1 MLYYRKNKIGGLEM
15 DNNMLLRIEDLVN
28 NPTPRVPICL
38 CLDTSG
44 SMGAVEGECIETGE
58 TIYEDGRTWNLVTGG
73 TSRIDELQKG
83 VEQFY
88 NAIRDDEIAVY
99 SAEICIV
106 TFDNR
111 ATCVLDFANI
121 ERQEVIPE
129 LKPIG
134 DTAMGEGVN
143 LALDLLERRK
153 QEYKDKGVDYYQPW
167 LVLMTDGVPNGDVSE
182 LNRAVNRTVEM
193 VNQKKLTVFPIGIGN
208 ETDMSTLNSFSPKRP
223 ALKLQ
228 GLKFQ
233 EFFAWL
239 SKSVSKTSQSTPGES
254 VKLDLEGIKGWAEL

>member
-1 MLYYRKNKIGGLEM
+1 M
-15 DNNMLLRIEDLVN
+15 DNNKLLRVEDLVN

-44 SMGAVEGECIETGE
+44 SMGAVEGDYIETGE

-83 VEQFY
+83 VEAFY
-88 NAIRDDEIAVY
+88 EAIREDEMAVY
-99 SAEICIV
+99 SAEISIV
-106 TFDNR
+106 TFDSQ
-111 ATCVLDFANI
+111 ASCVMDFANI
-121 ERQEVIPE
+121 ERQETVPK
-129 LKPIG
+129 LQPVG

-143 LALDLLERRK
+143 LALDLLEQRK

-167 LVLMTDGVPNGDVSE
+167 LVLMTDGVPNGDDRE
-182 LNRAVNRTVEM
+182 LSRAIDRTVEM
-193 VNQKKLTVFPIGIGN
+193 VNQKKLTVFPIGIGS
-208 ETDMSTLNSFSPKRP
+208 EADMSTLNKFSPKRP

-228 GLKFQ
+228 GLKFR

-239 SKSVSKTSQSTPGES
+239 SKSVSKTSQSTPGE
-254 VKLDLEGIKGWAEL
+254 VIKLDLDGIKGWGEL

>member
-1 MLYYRKNKIGGLEM
+1 M
-15 DNNMLLRIEDLVN
+15 DNNMLLRVQDLVE

-44 SMGAVEGECIETGE
+44 SMGAVEGDCVPTGE
-58 TIYEDGRTWNLVTGG
+58 TIFEDGREWNLVTGG
-73 TSRIDELQKG
+73 TSRIDELKKG
-83 VEQFY
+83 IDLFY
-88 NAIRDDEIAVY
+88 DAIRDDEMAVY

-106 TFDNR
+106 TFDNQ
-111 ATCVLDFANI
+111 AKCIVDFANV
-121 ERQEVIPE
+121 ERQGVVPK
-129 LKPIG
+129 LVSQG

-167 LVLMTDGVPNGDVSE
+167 LVLMTDGAPNGSNSE
-182 LNRAVNRTVEM
+182 YMRAVQRTVDM
-193 VNQKKLTVFPIGIGN
+193 VNSKKLTVFPIAIGD
-208 ETDMSTLNSFSPKRP
+208 ETDLSALNNFSPKRP

-228 GLKFQ
+228 GLRFG
-233 EFFAWL
+233 EFFSWL

-254 VKLDLEGIKGWAEL
+254 VKLDPVSGWAEL

>member
-1 MLYYRKNKIGGLEM
+1 M
-15 DNNMLLRIEDLVN
+15 DYNTILRIEDLVN

-44 SMGAVEGECIETGE
+44 SMGAVEGDCVATGD
-58 TIYEDGRTWNLVTGG
+58 TVFEDGRTWNIVTGG
-73 TSRIDELQKG
+73 TSRIDELKKG
-83 VEQFY
+83 VELFY
-88 NAIRDDEIAVY
+88 EAIRDDEMAVY

-106 TFDNR
+106 TFDNK

-129 LKPIG
+129 FQSVG

-143 LALDLLERRK
+143 LALDLLEKRK

-167 LVLMTDGVPNGDVSE
+167 LVLMTDGVPNGNPSVLS
-182 LNRAVNRTVEM
+182 RAIKRTADLVNE
-193 VNQKKLTVFPIGIGN
+193 KKLTVFPIGIGN
-208 ETDMSTLNSFSPKRP
+208 ETDMSTLSSFSPKRP

-233 EFFAWL
+233 EFFTWL
-239 SKSVSKTSQSTPGES
+239 SKSVSKTSQSTPGEN

>member
-1 MLYYRKNKIGGLEM
+1 M

-44 SMGAVEGECIETGE
+44 SMGAVEGECVATGE
-58 TIYEDGRTWNLVTGG
+58 TVYEDGRTWNVVTGG

-88 NAIRDDEIAVY
+88 EAIREDEIAVY

-106 TFDNR
+106 TFDNK

-121 ERQEVIPE
+121 ERQKTIPE
-129 LKPIG
+129 LLPVG
-134 DTAMGEGVN
+134 NTSMGEGVN

-167 LVLMTDGVPNGDVSE
+167 LVLMTDGVPNGDAAE
-182 LNRAVNRTVEM
+182 LNRAICRTTEM

-208 ETDMSTLNSFSPKRP
+208 ESDMSTLNSFSPKRP

-228 GLKFQ
+228 GMKFQ

-254 VKLDLEGIKGWAEL
+254 VKLDVEGIKGWAEL

>member
-1 MLYYRKNKIGGLEM
+1 MN
-15 DNNMLLRIEDLVN
+15 NNMLLRIEDLIN

-44 SMGAVEGECIETGE
+44 SMGAVEGDCIETGE
-58 TIYEDGRTWNLVTGG
+58 TVYEDGRTWNIVTGG
-73 TSRIDELQKG
+73 TSRINELQKG
-83 VEQFY
+83 VELFY
-88 NAIRDDEIAVY
+88 EAIREDEIAIY

-106 TFDNR
+106 TFNSN

-121 ERQEVIPE
+121 ERQQTIPQFTAS
-129 LKPIG
+129 G

-143 LALDLLERRK
+143 LALDLLEKRK

-167 LVLMTDGVPNGDVSE
+167 LVLMTDGVPNGDTIE
-182 LNRAVNRTVEM
+182 LNRAIRRTTEM

-208 ETDMSTLNSFSPKRP
+208 ESDMSTLNSFSPKRP

-239 SKSVSKTSQSTPGES
+239 SKSVSKTSQSIPGES
-254 VKLDLEGIKGWAEL
+254 IKLDVEGIKGWAEL

>member
-1 MLYYRKNKIGGLEM
+1 ML
-15 DNNMLLRIEDLVN
+15 DNNMLVRIADLVS

-44 SMGAVEGECIETGE
+44 SMGAVEGECVLTGE
-58 TIYEDGRTWNLVTGG
+58 ILYEDGQTWNLVTGG
-73 TSRIDELQKG
+73 TRRIDELQKG

-88 NAIRDDEIAVY
+88 EAIRQDEMAVY

-106 TFDNR
+106 TFNSK
-111 ATCVLDFANI
+111 ASCVLDFANI

-129 LKPIG
+129 LRENG
-134 DTAMGEGVN
+134 DTALGEGVN
-143 LALDLLERRK
+143 LALDLLEKRK
-153 QEYKDKGVDYYQPW
+153 REYQDKGVDYYQPW
-167 LVLMTDGVPNGDVSE
+167 LVLMTDGMPNGAVSE
-182 LNRAVNRTVEM
+182 LSRAISRTIEM
-193 VNQKKLTVFPIGIGN
+193 VKESKLTVFPIGIGQEADIN
-208 ETDMSTLNSFSPKRP
+208 TLNQFSPKRP

-239 SKSVSKTSQSTPGES
+239 SQSVSKTSQSTPGETVS
-254 VKLDLEGIKGWAEL
+254 LDIEGIKGWGEL

>member
-1 MLYYRKNKIGGLEM
+1 M

-44 SMGAVEGECIETGE
+44 SMGAVEGEYVETGE

-88 NAIRDDEIAVY
+88 KAIRDDEIAVY

-106 TFDNR
+106 TFDNK
-111 ATCVLDFANI
+111 ATCILDFANI

-153 QEYKDKGVDYYQPW
+153 EEYKDKGVDYYQPW

-193 VNQKKLTVFPIGIGN
+193 VNQKRLTVFPIGIGA
-208 ETDMSTLNSFSPKRP
+208 EADMDVLAKFSPKRP
-223 ALKLQ
+223 PLKLQ
-228 GLKFQ
+228 GLKFR

-254 VKLDLEGIKGWAEL
+254 VKLDMDGIKGWGEL